1 MKRATLPF
9 LLTSLL
15 LAACTSTETMKPFF
29 SMNGLEEYQR
39 DTLTNIEGC
48 TYLMV
53 HYSDTINEKD
63 RACILVKSGN
73 DSTLHQL
80 QTVPTGFS
88 LLSDG
93 HTLQLEDF
101 AYQSTVDLLKLP
113 EHIAFGVAD
122 SLKHFTHFI
131 WEKPQGNTP
140 ASQLH
145 MKLDALLPADK
156 QKNATELKRINQ
168 YLQLQTHFALDDS
181 DSPDTL
187 FAKYYDLM
195 VIELENETP
204 TIEGSAP
211 GCEVQL
217 NIRPLWQS
225 NDESLTTYHYY
236 FYTYSMGAAHGL
248 PSYSYF
254 TFASGSELPFGFADI
269 FKKEKV
275 NNVFR
280 LIGEKLKARQRKLYG
295 NDASDDMGWAP
306 TAELEDFSEE
316 GQARL
321 PLSYEKWNGK
331 IYPRPALCDR
341 GVVFTYQVYE
351 KDCYAAGP
359 VCIVLTWD
367 ELADCLKH
375 PFNMTH
381 MS

>member
-39 DTLTNIEGC
+39 DTLTNIDGN

-63 RACILVKSGN
+63 RACILVKSDN

-80 QTVPTGFS
+80 QTVPTDFS
-88 LLSDG
+88 LLADG

-113 EHIAFGVAD
+113 EHIAFGAAD

-131 WEKPQGNTP
+131 WEKPHGNAP

-145 MKLDALLPADK
+145 MKVDALLPADK

-168 YLQLQTHFALDDS
+168 YLQLQTHFALEDS

-195 VIELENETP
+195 VIEFENETP

-211 GCEVQL
+211 GCEVAL

-225 NDESLTTYHYY
+225 DDEALTTYHYY
-236 FYTYSMGAAHGL
+236 FYTYTMGAAHGL
-248 PSYSYF
+248 PSYCYF
-254 TFASGSELPFGFADI
+254 TFASGSELPLGFADL

-275 NNVFR
+275 NDVFR
-280 LIGEKLKARQRKLYG
+280 MIGEKLKERQRKLYG

-306 TAELEDFSEE
+306 TAELDDFAEE
-316 GQARL
+316 RQARL

-359 VCIVLTWD
+359 VCIVLTWN
-367 ELADCLKH
+367 ELTDCLKH

-381 MS
+381 MP